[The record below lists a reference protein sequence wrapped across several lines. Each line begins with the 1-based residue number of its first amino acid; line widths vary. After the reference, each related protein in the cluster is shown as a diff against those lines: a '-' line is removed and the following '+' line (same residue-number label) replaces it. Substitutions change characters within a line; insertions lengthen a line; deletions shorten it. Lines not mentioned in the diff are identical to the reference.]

1 MIVPRAGFSG
11 AEKECGKELKKNML
25 LSYKEKLK

>member
-1 MIVPRAGFSG
+1 MIIQRAGFSG
-11 AEKECGKELKKNML
+11 AEKECGKELNRNIL